1 MAKSKISP
9 TVLFFN
15 FEIAVSR
22 GNRRAAERAA
32 AELRRA
38 GFEVRHV
45 TSTASKTAAEVRPDH
60 FVEDALANLS
70 REQAARIKELEAK
83 LSMID
88 VKYRDLQHAVL
99 LACPKIQ
106 DGLNQLRAL
115 Q

>member
-45 TSTASKTAAEVRPDH
+45 TATASNTAAEVRPDH

-70 REQAARIKELEAK
+70 REQELEAK